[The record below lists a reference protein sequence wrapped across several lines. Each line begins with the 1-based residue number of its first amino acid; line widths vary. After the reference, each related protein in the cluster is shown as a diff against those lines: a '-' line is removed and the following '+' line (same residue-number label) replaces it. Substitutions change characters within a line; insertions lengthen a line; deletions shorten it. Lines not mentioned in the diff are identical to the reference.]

1 MHHWQIPGTFQSIL
15 ELDFRTFPFDEVD
28 AKIEIF
34 WLDDSTLINITDGKL
49 LTLDNKW
56 PDSTLFIPE
65 SAIWRFR
72 EPKMKIFQDL
82 VNNFYHITT
91 IHFYFERRQ
100 EYYIMTMFVPIQ
112 ILMALQMATF
122 IMPPSAIERATYSIT
137 VNLAFAVSQQV
148 VNNQLPRTS
157 QTIYLF
163 YYIAVYLV
171 IGAAITI
178 HTIVMTTFWETSDW
192 VHEEHFFMKQKLSL
206 GRLVDLI
213 VCSFMILLV
222 TLDNVWYYAI
232 VTNDL

>member
-122 IMPPSAIERATYSIT
+122 IMPPCAIDRATYSIT

-148 VNNQLPRTS
+148 VNNQLPKTS

-163 YYIAVYLV
+163 YYFAIYLI
-171 IGAAITI
+171 IGAFITI
-178 HTIVMTTFWETSDW
+178 HSIILATAAESSKWFRKERR
-192 VHEEHFFMKQKLSL
+192 L
-206 GRLVDLI
+206 GSVKISNGRFIDLAMFILTLALVSVINL
-213 VCSFMILLV
+213 
-222 TLDNVWYYAI
+222 WYYSAI
-232 VTNDL
+232 SN